1 MVSEVDRQIERS
13 SEVLARS
20 RDRYQSVATRSR
32 KRREGEI
39 MKRVGRTAAADAA
52 IIVIATVIGFITPLG
67 LFGALAVMA
76 LLIAATILF
85 AVWPGEPMVRVEALP
100 SAPLAAL
107 PGQTERWLEAQR
119 PALPAPAQ
127 RLVDDIGVRLDTLA
141 PQLATLDEREPAAA
155 EVRKLVGEQLPELVR
170 GYQRVPQPL
179 RGQARNGVTPD
190 AQLVE
195 GLRVIES
202 EIGEMTAQLAQGDL
216 DQLATR
222 QRFLQIKYQGDE
234 LP

>member
-1 MVSEVDRQIERS
+1 MVSEVDRQVERS
-13 SEVLARS
+13 NEVLARS
-20 RDRYQSVATRSR
+20 RDRYQSVATRAR

-39 MKRVGRTAAADAA
+39 MKRVGRIAAADAA
-52 IIVIATVIGFITPLG
+52 IIVIAAAIGFVTPLG
-67 LFGALAVMA
+67 LFGALLVMA

-85 AVWPGEPMVRVEALP
+85 AVWPGEPVVRAEALP

-107 PGQTERWLEAQR
+107 PVQTERWLETQR

-127 RLVDDIGVRLDTLA
+127 RLVDDIGVRLETLA
-141 PQLATLDEREPAAA
+141 PQLAALDEREPAAA

-202 EIGEMTAQLAQGDL
+202 EIGEMTTQLAQGDL

>member
-39 MKRVGRTAAADAA
+39 VKRVARIAAADAA
-52 IIVIATVIGFITPLG
+52 IVIAAVAIGFVTPLG
-67 LFGALAVMA
+67 LFGALLVMT
-76 LLIAATILF
+76 LLIAATLLF
-85 AVWPGEPMVRVEALP
+85 AVWPGEPQVRVEALP
-100 SAPLAAL
+100 TAPLAAL
-107 PGQTERWLEAQR
+107 PVQTERWLETQR

-127 RLVDDIGVRLDTLA
+127 RLVDEIGIRLETLA

-170 GYQRVPQPL
+170 GYQRVPAPL

-190 AQLVE
+190 SQLVE
-195 GLRVIES
+195 GLRVIDS

-234 LP
+234 LG

>member
-13 SEVLARS
+13 AEVLARS

-39 MKRVGRTAAADAA
+39 TRRLARIAAADAA

-76 LLIAATILF
+76 LLIAATVLF
-85 AVWPGEPMVRVEALP
+85 AVWPGEPVVRVEALP

-107 PGQTERWLEAQR
+107 PVQTERWLEAQR

-127 RLVDDIGVRLDTLA
+127 RLVDDIGVKLEILA
-141 PQLATLDEREPAAA
+141 PQLAALDEREPAAA

-195 GLRVIES
+195 GLRVIEG

-234 LP
+234 LN

>member
-1 MVSEVDRQIERS
+1 MVSEVDRQVERS

-20 RDRYQSVATRSR
+20 RERYLPAGSRAR

-39 MKRVGRTAAADAA
+39 MKRVGRIAMADGAILAAAVA
-52 IIVIATVIGFITPLG
+52 IGWVMPLG
-67 LFGALAVMA
+67 LFGALLVMA
-76 LLIAATILF
+76 LLVAATLLF
-85 AVWPGEPMVRVEALP
+85 AVWPGEPQVRAEALP

-107 PGQTERWLEAQR
+107 PGQTERWLETQR

-141 PQLATLDEREPAAA
+141 PQLAGLNEAEPAAA

-190 AQLVE
+190 AQLLE

-234 LP
+234 LA